1 MIGDQFDE
9 RDSSD
14 SFAYGMGGNHGP
26 DHSINVVIRV
36 RPIISGQTSAQHAG
50 KSIATKTN
58 SKENGTTTNDPSTA
72 ISFQPPDRFKYV
84 VQDVIASTVRPFA
97 FNVVFEPEATQEEV
111 FEHSGVKRLIDMAL
125 DGFAC
130 TVFAY
135 GQTSTGKTY
144 TLTGNAFQVC
154 RNNFEKTEM
163 ERMETMSPNKR
174 RHHTTPGSNCVN
186 HQNLNSNN
194 AKSIGIVQ
202 LSFAYLFEQI
212 KRRKLRDK
220 TLYVITVSYLEVY
233 NEQVLDLL
241 NPSPRSLNVRW
252 AKDRGFYAENLFKVE
267 CEDIGDLEGV
277 LEEGCK
283 NRQVRGHSMNENSSR
298 SHAVMTITL
307 SSEMSDPEDPQGFIR
322 KEGRL
327 CLVDLAGSEKTKR
340 TNSKGG
346 TFVEANNINRSL
358 LVLGNC
364 IACLADP
371 KRRNGHIPYRDSMLT
386 KLLADSLAGNGM
398 TLMIACVSPMK
409 CDSQETISTLRYASR
424 AKRVRMNPVV
434 QMDPRELLILSLK
447 REVRVLR
454 VENNYLRQNYQIHH
468 HQPPPAA
475 AAAAITAVN
484 GGQFAAG
491 KFPFCLH
498 FVLPMI
504 SLQLNENGTF
514 DANSM
519 LLSRMENMGPNG
531 AIDKVDD
538 KDGHLLNKYMHDNEV
553 LRVEN
558 VQLNLQR
565 HRLIRDHELVCKE
578 NERLMRKLN
587 SLIGKSE
594 TSSGNRNRQLIG
606 SAHLLTS
613 LSSSA
618 SSPSLLSLVSPED
631 ATTAVDE
638 STTQVSHNV
647 NNVSNH
653 AIISTTTSSSNHHE
667 SRPQSVQQSKPK
679 EEQNDLILVREK
691 PNSTTNRIR
700 HSNTRNSETEESN
713 TLDLTIRGKSAVN
726 GGRIQQQGNNVRQRK
741 T

>member
-1 MIGDQFDE
+1 MCVVFVVVAAVVDPMDTNQQFPNMIGDQFDE

-72 ISFQPPDRFKYV
+72 ISFPAAGQIQ

-144 TLTGNAFQVC
+144 TLTGNAFQ
-154 RNNFEKTEM
+154 TEM

-434 QMDPRELLILSLK
+434 QM
-447 REVRVLR
+447 
-454 VENNYLRQNYQIHH
+454 
-468 HQPPPAA
+468 
-475 AAAAITAVN
+475 
-484 GGQFAAG
+484 
-491 KFPFCLH
+491 
-498 FVLPMI
+498 
-504 SLQLNENGTF
+504 LNENGTF

-631 ATTAVDE
+631 TTTAVDE